1 MLVYL
6 NNFTKLAE
14 NCPYN
19 FMNYPTIELDFGS
32 VIIHEDFLI
41 AVMNEG
47 IVFDVSKNEKLLE
60 IGAEVF
66 QGKPYAYISNRINS
80 YAVDPMVYKQSA
92 KFQNLKVIAVVSAN
106 DMTRTLASTVE
117 KEFYIDANAFQV
129 FTQLDDAISWVNEKL
144 LQSANHSI

>member
-1 MLVYL
+1 
-6 NNFTKLAE
+6 
-14 NCPYN
+14 
-19 FMNYPTIELDFGS
+19 MNYTTIELDFGS

-60 IGAEVF
+60 IGTEVF

-117 KEFYIDANAFQV
+117 KEFYTDANAFQV

-144 LQSANHSI
+144 LQSANHST